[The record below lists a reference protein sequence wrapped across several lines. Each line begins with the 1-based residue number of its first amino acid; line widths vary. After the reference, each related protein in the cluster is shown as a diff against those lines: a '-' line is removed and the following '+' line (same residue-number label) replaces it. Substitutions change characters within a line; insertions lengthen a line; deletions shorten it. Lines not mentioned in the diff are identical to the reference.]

1 MIHHLAPNGRA
12 GFVLA
17 NGSMSSNTDGEGEI
31 RKAFIEADLVDYMVA
46 LPGQM
51 FYTTQIPVCL
61 WFLDRDKSRG
71 TGTGRDTPERDRRG
85 ETLFIDARNFGHLI
99 DRTHRALSEE
109 ELNNIAGTYHTWRST
124 LPEGANG
131 RLPDSDVQP
140 GNGGAL
146 AYEDIPGFFKSA
158 TLDEIHAH
166 DYVLTPGRYVGL
178 GDLDED
184 DEPFEE
190 KMERLTAELDEQFE
204 ASAQLEQIIRNNL
217 EMLGGV

>member
-1 MIHHLAPNGRA
+1 
-12 GFVLA
+12 
-17 NGSMSSNTDGEGEI
+17 
-31 RKAFIEADLVDYMVA
+31 
-46 LPGQM
+46 
-51 FYTTQIPVCL
+51 
-61 WFLDRDKSRG
+61 
-71 TGTGRDTPERDRRG
+71 
-85 ETLFIDARNFGHLI
+85 
-99 DRTHRALSEE
+99 
-109 ELNNIAGTYHTWRST
+109 
-124 LPEGANG
+124 
-131 RLPDSDVQP
+131 LPDSDVQP

-146 AYEDIPGFFKSA
+146 AYEDIPGFCKSA

-166 DYVLTPGRYVGL
+166 DYVLTLARYVGL